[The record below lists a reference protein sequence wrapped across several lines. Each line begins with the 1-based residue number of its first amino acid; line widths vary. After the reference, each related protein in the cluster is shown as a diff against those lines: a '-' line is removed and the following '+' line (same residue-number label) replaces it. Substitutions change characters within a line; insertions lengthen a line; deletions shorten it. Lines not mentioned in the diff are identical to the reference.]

1 MKKLILLFAI
11 LTVSLSCQKEKKE
24 EEKESKADKE
34 VNFAFDVPKNR
45 TKKETVYYIIRHA
58 EKDTKDPE
66 DQDPFLT
73 EKGIERANHWASY
86 FEDKKIAQI
95 FSSAYK
101 RTTQTAIPTASIKK
115 LNIQNYDSNDERIFS
130 KGFWLKTYG
139 KINLIVGH
147 SNTNPRI
154 VNEILGFS
162 KYEDIDE
169 SVHDTVFKVVITK
182 DLNVKDSLYTQP
194 IESIDNPA

>member
-11 LTVSLSCQKEKKE
+11 TIVSLSCQKEKKE
-24 EEKESKADKE
+24 EKKESKVDKE

-66 DQDPFLT
+66 DKDPFLT
-73 EKGIERANHWASY
+73 EKGIERANHWATY
-86 FEDKKIAQI
+86 FEDKEIAQI
-95 FSSAYK
+95 FSSEYK
-101 RTTQTAIPTASIKK
+101 RTTQTAIPTASIQQ
-115 LNIQNYDSNDERIFS
+115 LNIQNYDSNNDRIFS
-130 KGFWLKTYG
+130 NGFWHKTYG

-154 VNEILGFS
+154 ANEILGFS
-162 KYEDIDE
+162 KYEDLDE
-169 SVHDTVFKVVITK
+169 SEHNQVFKIVITK
-182 DLNVKDSLYTQP
+182 DLKVKDSLYTQSEP
-194 IESIDNPA
+194 NDNPA